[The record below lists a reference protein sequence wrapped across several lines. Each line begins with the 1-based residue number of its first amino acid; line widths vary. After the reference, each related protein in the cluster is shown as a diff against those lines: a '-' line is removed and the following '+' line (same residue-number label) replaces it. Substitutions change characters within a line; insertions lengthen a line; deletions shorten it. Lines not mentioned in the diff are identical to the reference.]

1 MNKEHEIDLVELWW
15 IIWDRKYLVASVTVA
30 FTALALFYAFTATPV
45 FRASA
50 VVTQVHDTSGLGGE
64 GGMAGQFGGLASLAG
79 LDLGEN
85 GPGIERQAVLQSRHL
100 IEEFVKKDDV
110 LPLLRATA
118 KDKNAKDTSTVW
130 KLVER
135 FRRTVLDIQE
145 DKLKETMT
153 VTMDWTDP
161 TIASR
166 WANEFVAL
174 ANELLRARAIENA
187 TRSIDYLNKQIEHT
201 NSVDVQRVMYNLI
214 EQQTKTLMLA
224 NGRSEYAFTIVD
236 PAVTPEVRVRPWRSL
251 ITLTGVFLGLLFGS
265 LCAWVRTRFAR
276 QPRTPKL

>member
-1 MNKEHEIDLVELWW
+1 MNTEHEIDLVELWW
-15 IIWDRKYLVASVTVA
+15 IIWDGKYLVAAITVI
-30 FTALALFYAFTATPV
+30 FTALALYYAFTATPV

-50 VVTQVHDTSGLGGE
+50 IVTQVRDTTAFGAE
-64 GGMAGQFGGLASLAG
+64 GGMAGQFGGLAGLAG
-79 LDLGEN
+79 IDLGAN
-85 GPGIERQAVLQSRHL
+85 GLGLERQAVMLSRHL
-100 IEEFVKKDDV
+100 IEEFVKTDDV
-110 LPLLRATA
+110 LPLLRANAKVA
-118 KDKNAKDTSTVW
+118 KDAGTVW

-145 DKLKETMT
+145 DKLKGTMT
-153 VTMDWTDP
+153 ITMDWTDP
-161 TIASR
+161 AVAAR

-174 ANELLRARAIENA
+174 ANELLRNRAIANA
-187 TRSIDYLNKQIEHT
+187 TRSVNYLNQQIEHT
-201 NSVDVQRVMYNLI
+201 SSVEVQRVMYNLI

-224 NGRSEYAFTIVD
+224 NGRIEYAFTIVD

-276 QPRTPKL
+276 QPRMPQH